1 MKNPIPSSSLFTTP
15 DSAEQ
20 LQHMADSMSNSA
32 EAWRMMVFT
41 FNYCHQLVEDELDR
55 DEARQEELIA
65 MRLAVA
71 PRNDIYDEFG
81 VNTTNSFNTPPQ
93 DN

>member
-41 FNYCHQLVEDELDR
+41 MNYCFKLVQDELDR
-55 DEARQEELIA
+55 QVVDITMEDINRTIKELCLEMDVKELKKKLEILEQL
-65 MRLAVA
+65 MR
-71 PRNDIYDEFG
+71 
-81 VNTTNSFNTPPQ
+81 S
-93 DN
+93 

>member
-41 FNYCHQLVEDELDR
+41 FNYCHQLVEEMLNPAVVDIT
-55 DEARQEELIA
+55 QEEIDRTIKELCLEMDVTA
-65 MRLAVA
+65 LKSKLERLEQLMRL
-71 PRNDIYDEFG
+71 
-81 VNTTNSFNTPPQ
+81 
-93 DN
+93 